1 MTNKDEHTESDG
13 SASAKE
19 IYYRYRHLR
28 LLLENEKKMKTVMKY
43 IFSKAIKVRKRNS
56 SLI

>member
-1 MTNKDEHTESDG
+1 MTNKDEHTESDE

-28 LLLENEKKMKTVMKY
+28 LLLENEKMMKTVMKY